1 MAEMSTALPFLKRP
15 PALDG
20 SMAGDVGFDPIGF
33 SSTFNLLWLREAEI
47 KHGRVCMLAWVG
59 FVATDLGITL
69 PGEMHQVSSV
79 QAHDVACTYGAMQ
92 QLLLWL
98 GLIEVFGAIAL
109 SQMCWS
115 ESRLRQR
122 EERESSASAPPRRC

>member
-1 MAEMSTALPFLKRP
+1 
-15 PALDG
+15 
-20 SMAGDVGFDPIGF
+20 
-33 SSTFNLLWLREAEI
+33 
-47 KHGRVCMLAWVG
+47 MLAWLG
-59 FVATDLGITL
+59 FVATDLGLTL

-115 ESRLRQR
+115 ESSQR
-122 EERESSASAPPRRC
+122 AAAPARRHQRALANSVAVAVLTRVPRSLARSGFRPHPG